1 MRLSVKDAVL
11 GAYLY
16 AWLATLP
23 AVLICQTHIGSP
35 YVVMSC
41 VLILLLLQQII
52 PKHINH
58 TWSLNTFIIYHM
70 WFLSTLTISDP
81 CQGRCLQA
89 AYGSVTLPLY
99 SLGLYFNHSSVCV
112 RPTSIEWH
120 AWICPISSLFH
131 SGWWTSYGT
140 EPWTQLRP

>member
-58 TWSLNTFIIYHM
+58 T
-70 WFLSTLTISDP
+70 
-81 CQGRCLQA
+81 
-89 AYGSVTLPLY
+89 
-99 SLGLYFNHSSVCV
+99 
-112 RPTSIEWH
+112 
-120 AWICPISSLFH
+120 
-131 SGWWTSYGT
+131 
-140 EPWTQLRP
+140 